1 MKGNAV
7 DNQAE
12 TKPETVTETEVASP
26 PAVAAA
32 PKAVAEP
39 KPAEAKPAKSATPK
53 ARVRK
58 PAAKVVA
65 PVKKVKARRVNKA
78 RRPAARKA
86 AAPRI
91 ERTTTMTYDA
101 TKLFTNFDALPGAD
115 KFQALFAEAGERSQE
130 IVRKS
135 QKAAEELAEI
145 AKANVEALT
154 EAGRIAT
161 TGARTSGQ
169 DALNSGREG
178 IEQATAAVKTLADA
192 KSPTEF
198 FQLQSE
204 LARASFDRVVA
215 EGSKFTEQLVKLA
228 GEAVQPL
235 STRAS
240 LNAERIN
247 ELTA

>member
-1 MKGNAV
+1 MPDQTNNEARTA
-7 DNQAE
+7 AE
-12 TKPETVTETEVASP
+12 APAKVVE
-26 PAVAAA
+26 AVAKTADKVVENDT
-32 PKAVAEP
+32 KAVKA
-39 KPAEAKPAKSATPK
+39 ARAKTRRAATRAKKTT
-53 ARVRK
+53 ARRAPVRRAK
-58 PAAKVVA
+58 PAAK
-65 PVKKVKARRVNKA
+65 
-78 RRPAARKA
+78 RPARK
-86 AAPRI
+86 I
-91 ERTTTMTYDA
+91 ERTNTMTFDA
-101 TKLFTNFDALPGAD
+101 TKLFAIDALPGAD
-115 KFQALFAEAGERSQE
+115 KFQGLFADAGERSQE
-130 IVRKS
+130 IIARS

-145 AKANVEALT
+145 AKANAEALA

-161 TGARTSGQ
+161 AGARTIGQ
-169 DALNSGREG
+169 DALASGRES
-178 IEQATAAVKTLADA
+178 IERASAAVKSLADA

-247 ELTA
+247 EMAA

>member
-1 MKGNAV
+1 MVEQSKI
-7 DNQAE
+7 E
-12 TKPETVTETEVASP
+12 T
-26 PAVAAA
+26 AVAAESPA
-32 PKAVAEP
+32 KVVKAVAKTTE
-39 KPAEAKPAKSATPK
+39 KVVESNAKAVKAARAKTRRAATKATKTRRAPA
-53 ARVRK
+53 RRK
-58 PAAKVVA
+58 PAAKRA
-65 PVKKVKARRVNKA
+65 TPK
-78 RRPAARKA
+78 
-86 AAPRI
+86 I
-91 ERTTTMTYDA
+91 ERTATMTFDA
-101 TKLFTNFDALPGAD
+101 TKLFNTDALPGTE

-145 AKANVEALT
+145 AKANVEALA

-161 TGARTSGQ
+161 AGARTIGQ
-169 DALNSGREG
+169 DILANGRTSV
-178 IEQATAAVKTLADA
+178 EQASAAVKSLTEA

-204 LARASFDRVVA
+204 LARASFDRAVA
-215 EGSKFTEQLVKLA
+215 EGSKLTEQFVKLA

-247 ELTA
+247 EIAA